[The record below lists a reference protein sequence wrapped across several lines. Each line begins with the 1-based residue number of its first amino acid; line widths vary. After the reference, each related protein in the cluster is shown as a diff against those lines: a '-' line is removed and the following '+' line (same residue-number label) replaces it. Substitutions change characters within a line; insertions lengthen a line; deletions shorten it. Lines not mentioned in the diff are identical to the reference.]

1 MIKLAPPPKHLAK
14 ESKKLWQDT
23 IESFELEDFH
33 LRLLQSA
40 CECWDRITEA
50 RTLLDKEGSFYID
63 RFKQPREHP
72 AAKTERDNRIIH
84 ARLLRELGLDL
95 ADPDPPRPKR

>member
-1 MIKLAPPPKHLAK
+1 MNKISPAPEHLTE
-14 ESKKLWQDT
+14 ESKKFWEET
-23 IESFELEDFH
+23 VSSFELEEFH

-40 CECWDRITEA
+40 CETWDRILEA
-50 RTLLDKEGSFYID
+50 RTLLDKEGPFYID
-63 RFKQPREHP
+63 RFKQPKEHP

>member
-1 MIKLAPPPKHLAK
+1 MSKLTKPPNHLSK
-14 ESKKLWQDT
+14 ESKEFWRET
-23 IESFELEDFH
+23 VSSFELEDFH

-40 CECWDRITEA
+40 CESWDRITEA
-50 RTLLDKEGSFYID
+50 RTLLKKEGTFYLD

-84 ARLLRELGLDL
+84 ARLLRELGLEL
-95 ADPDPPRPKR
+95 ADPDPPRPRR